1 MVQHRPNFVIGLTIL
16 TSILVPAI
24 GSLAFAESIPNGEKS
39 SQTIRVESAS
49 MFQPVPASLGSFN
62 LSADGMAITKRD
74 GRDGPLTDA
83 SINISA
89 SVVTKEAEYSRFRA
103 DGIIELADQHKIAI
117 SEAQGTILFFKD
129 TRGNSIAGLVNIVS
143 MHSIDEN
150 GNDLGKL
157 RLRALVND
165 SSDGDSW
172 PISVH
177 PPGRIGDNSLLV
189 SLDGTISPR

>member
-1 MVQHRPNFVIGLTIL
+1 MGLTAL
-16 TSILVPAI
+16 ASIFVFASGI
-24 GSLAFAESIPNGEKS
+24 LAFAESIPTGEKS
-39 SQTIRVESAS
+39 NPISHAQSAS
-49 MFQPVPASLGSFN
+49 MFQPVPASLGSFD
-62 LSADGMAITKRD
+62 LSAEGMTITKRD

-89 SVVTKEAEYSRFRA
+89 SVVTKEAEYSRFQA
-103 DGIIELADQHKIAI
+103 EGTIELVNQRKIAI

-129 TRGNSIAGLVNIVS
+129 TRGNSIVGLVNIVS

-150 GNDLGKL
+150 GNDLGRM

-165 SSDGDSW
+165 STDGDSW

-177 PPGRIGDNSLLV
+177 PSGRIGDDILLV
-189 SLDGTISPR
+189 SMNGTISSR